1 VASAR
6 QLKVADPVAAL
17 ESVPDLDGRR
27 AGERVHTAVAR
38 LLERGVRQP
47 APVEV
52 VTLARDIVVEP
63 GLPVTYRQS
72 AIQRLSTATA
82 SYFRM
87 FALDE
92 TWAYVGSEVKA
103 ARCRYDLVF
112 ENEDGEVIADE
123 LKAGRVGDR
132 VELKLADAQIARQ
145 LIAGRAKWG
154 EAFTGIRAIFLAAPR
169 ASFLARPDG
178 EREPLSWSDE

>member
-1 VASAR
+1 VATTR
-6 QLKVADPVAAL
+6 KLKNVDAVEAL
-17 ESVPDLDGRR
+17 EPVPALDGRR
-27 AGERVHTAVAR
+27 AGERVHIAVAR

-47 APVEV
+47 TALEV
-52 VTLARDIVVEP
+52 LTLARDIVVEP
-63 GLPVTYRQS
+63 GLAVTYRQS

-87 FALDE
+87 FAPDE
-92 TWAYVGSEVKA
+92 TWTYFGSEVKA

-112 ENEDGEVIADE
+112 EHEDGQVIADE

-169 ASFLARPDG
+169 ASFLARAEGD
-178 EREPLSWSDE
+178 REPLDWSER

>member
-1 VASAR
+1 MASANR
-6 QLKVADPVAAL
+6 LKVADPVDAL
-17 ESVPDLDGRR
+17 DPVPALDGRR
-27 AGERVHTAVAR
+27 AGERVHTTVAHV
-38 LLERGVRQP
+38 LERGVRQP
-47 APVEV
+47 TPLEV
-52 VTLARDIVVEP
+52 ITLARDVVVEP
-63 GLPVTYRQS
+63 GLAVIYRQS

-82 SYFRM
+82 SYFRV

-112 ENEDGEVIADE
+112 ENERGQVIADE

-132 VELKLADAQIARQ
+132 TERKLADEQIARQ

-154 EAFTGIRAIFLAAPR
+154 DAFIGIRAIFLAAPR
-169 ASFLARPDG
+169 ASFLARPSG
-178 EREPLSWSDE
+178 ERESLFGGDE